1 MDTSDQD
8 HDHHQLSFHAVF
20 IATLLDQLG
29 AAFLWP
35 LVTIYIN
42 EYLHRSLTVAG
53 IVLLLVS
60 VAMVAGNLL
69 GGRLFDHWKPY
80 STLIGAAGLAVLST
94 AILIWDHSWPWFA
107 VLLIINAFA
116 DGIIATVVNAYA
128 AATARQGAR
137 AAFNTLYI
145 AVNLGIVFGT
155 LLVGVLL
162 PISAPLVFAVAT
174 GAYIL
179 LLMVCIVAFRGPVVV
194 RRQRRLRHPRKVGV
208 SVNPHPHRNQ
218 FVVLT
223 ACACLASV
231 YLGYALWE
239 SIMPA
244 HMTHLGIPFVFYSF
258 LWTFNGLMIICCQPL
273 VNVLGSRIRIDHQ
286 IESGVLLFGVSFL
299 ILVGARNFWMILFA
313 FIIATVG
320 DMLSL
325 PAVPAWIDQ
334 LTPASQRG
342 KYQGLPSI
350 AMSVGR
356 SVGPLYGGILV
367 DHGNY
372 AILFISVAALILG
385 LLVALV
391 VVARRQQLTR
401 E

>member
-1 MDTSDQD
+1 MDSSDQD
-8 HDHHQLSFHAVF
+8 HDHHQLSFRAVF

-35 LVTIYIN
+35 LIAIYIN
-42 EYLHRSLTVAG
+42 EYLHQSLTVAG
-53 IVLLLVS
+53 IVLLFVS
-60 VAMVAGNLL
+60 ITMAAGNLL

-80 STLIGAAGLAVLST
+80 PTLIGAASLAVLST
-94 AILIWDHSWPWFA
+94 AVLIWNHSWPWFA

-116 DGIIATVVNAYA
+116 DGIIATVVNAYT

-137 AAFNTLYI
+137 TAFNTLYI
-145 AVNLGIVFGT
+145 AVNLGIVLGT

-179 LLMVCIVAFRGPVVV
+179 LLMVCIVAFRGPVIL
-194 RRQRRLRHPRKVGV
+194 QCQ
-208 SVNPHPHRNQ
+208 HRFQHQKEARSLEPQQNRNR

-244 HMTHLGIPFVFYSF
+244 HMAHLGIPFVFYSF

-286 IESGVLLFGVSFL
+286 IESGVFLFGISFL
-299 ILVGARNFWMILFA
+299 ILVGAHNFWMILFA

-350 AMSVGR
+350 AMAVGR
-356 SVGPLYGGILV
+356 SVGPLYGGALV

-372 AILFISVAALILG
+372 AVLFISVAVLILG

-391 VVARRQQLTR
+391 MIARRQQLIR

>member
-8 HDHHQLSFHAVF
+8 HDPHQLSFRAVF
-20 IATLLDQLG
+20 TATLLDQLG

-35 LVTIYIN
+35 LITIYIN

-80 STLIGAAGLAVLST
+80 PTLVGAAGLAVLST
-94 AILIWDHSWPWFA
+94 AVLIWDHSWPWFA

-128 AATARQGAR
+128 AATARKGAR

-155 LLVGVLL
+155 LLVGILL

-174 GAYIL
+174 GAYGL
-179 LLMVCIVAFRGPVVV
+179 LLLVCVVAFRGQVVT
-194 RRQRRLRHPRKVGV
+194 RRQHRPRHQKESGATV
-208 SVNPHPHRNQ
+208 PHHRRNQ
-218 FVVLT
+218 AVVLV

-273 VNVLGSRIRIDHQ
+273 VNVLGSRVRIDHQ
-286 IESGVLLFGVSFL
+286 IESGVFLFGISFL

-356 SVGPLYGGILV
+356 SVGPLYGGVLV

-372 AILFISVAALILG
+372 AVLFISVAALILG

-391 VVARRQQLTR
+391 VIARRQQLTR

>member
-8 HDHHQLSFHAVF
+8 HDHHQLSFRAVF
-20 IATLLDQLG
+20 MATLLDQLG

-35 LVTIYIN
+35 LITIYIN

-60 VAMVAGNLL
+60 IAMVAGNLL

-80 STLIGAAGLAVLST
+80 PTLIGAASLAVLST
-94 AILIWDHSWPWFA
+94 AVLIWNHSWPWFA
-107 VLLIINAFA
+107 VLLIVNAFA
-116 DGIIATVVNAYA
+116 DGIIATVVNAYV

-174 GAYIL
+174 GAYGL
-179 LLMVCIVAFRGPVVV
+179 LLLVCIVAFRGPIIL
-194 RRQRRLRHPRKVGV
+194 RRQRRPRHQRGV
-208 SVNPHPHRNQ
+208 KLSAPQHRRNQ
-218 FVVLT
+218 FVVLV

-273 VNVLGSRIRIDHQ
+273 VNVLGARIRIDHQ

-299 ILVGARNFWMILFA
+299 MLVGARNFWMILLA

-356 SVGPLYGGILV
+356 SVGPLYGGVLV

-372 AILFISVAALILG
+372 AVLFISVAALILG
-385 LLVALV
+385 LLVTLV
-391 VVARRQQLTR
+391 IIARRQQLTR

>member
-8 HDHHQLSFHAVF
+8 HDHHQLSFRAVF
-20 IATLLDQLG
+20 MATLLDQLG

-35 LVTIYIN
+35 LITIYIN

-60 VAMVAGNLL
+60 IAMVAGNLL

-80 STLIGAAGLAVLST
+80 PTLIGATILAVLST
-94 AILIWDHSWPWFA
+94 AVLIWDHSWPWFA
-107 VLLIINAFA
+107 VLLIVNAFA

-162 PISAPLVFAVAT
+162 PISASLVFAVAT
-174 GAYIL
+174 GAYGL
-179 LLMVCIVAFRGPVVV
+179 LLLVCIVAFRGPIIL
-194 RRQRRLRHPRKVGV
+194 RRQRRPRHQRGV
-208 SVNPHPHRNQ
+208 KLSAPQHRRNQ
-218 FVVLT
+218 SVVLV

-273 VNVLGSRIRIDHQ
+273 VNVLGARIRIDHQ

-299 ILVGARNFWMILFA
+299 MLVGAHNFWMILLA

-356 SVGPLYGGILV
+356 SVGPLYGGVLV

-372 AILFISVAALILG
+372 AVLFISVAALILG

-391 VVARRQQLTR
+391 IIARRQQLTR